1 MIFFGPKLSS
11 KNPKINAPIPA
22 EIFKTIA
29 KLTTSL
35 KLKSSV
41 VTVYI
46 PPKPKIVIK
55 ASL

>member
-22 EIFKTIA
+22 AMFKTIA

-35 KLKSSV
+35 KNYAPNGSEDNS
-41 VTVYI
+41 
-46 PPKPKIVIK
+46 
-55 ASL
+55 